1 MSTPDKALL
10 REQKERIL
18 DRIYQYHLRD
28 WNGSDGKI
36 FFISDTYPGVWM
48 EHTLDSI
55 VWGAYEPGQHEISR
69 NQVRL
74 FLNWQKPDGQF
85 PCYVWKNEVGYGW
98 TQEGVSFGSLCLEA
112 VRLNSQDT
120 SLLQDCYRAC
130 KAWDEWLCK
139 THMTRKTGLIE
150 MFCGYDTGHDNSCRV
165 NDLSYPGEFCSDG
178 NIVPK
183 DDTLLPILAPDMNA
197 IFYGNRIALAEM
209 AEKLNLPQ
217 EAAQWRTKAEDVKKK
232 LFEYCY
238 NEEDQF
244 FYDVDKHGRQRKIK
258 SVSITNIF
266 AEHVLDQD
274 LGNQI
279 FERYLHNPKEF
290 WTPYPFPGVSIS
302 DPQWVQNLP
311 GNSWNFYSQGLTVL
325 RALRWMEH
333 YGRSKEMEELMAKWV
348 AAWSR
353 SNTIQFGQ
361 ELHPMTGEPSVSST
375 WYSACMLY
383 FLYSIKRLYDV

>member
-10 REQKERIL
+10 REQKESIL
-18 DRIYQYHLRD
+18 DCIYQYHLRD

-48 EHTLDSI
+48 EHTFDSI
-55 VWGAYEPGQHEISR
+55 VWGAYEPSQHEISR

-112 VRLNSQDT
+112 VRLNPQDT

-130 KAWDEWLCK
+130 KSWDEWLCK

-165 NDLSYPGEFCSDG
+165 NDLSYPGEFCPDG

-244 FYDVDKHGRQRKIK
+244 FYEKASAKHDKLEAEIARRNNKARQLASFIDHLEKAPASLEEWDSQVWSLLLEKGTVNRDGSVAFEFRNGKEIK
-258 SVSITNIF
+258 V
-266 AEHVLDQD
+266 E
-274 LGNQI
+274 
-279 FERYLHNPKEF
+279 
-290 WTPYPFPGVSIS
+290 
-302 DPQWVQNLP
+302 
-311 GNSWNFYSQGLTVL
+311 
-325 RALRWMEH
+325 
-333 YGRSKEMEELMAKWV
+333 AK
-348 AAWSR
+348 
-353 SNTIQFGQ
+353 
-361 ELHPMTGEPSVSST
+361 
-375 WYSACMLY
+375 
-383 FLYSIKRLYDV
+383 